1 MLPLRRSAALTV
13 TMMLCAC
20 NSVSVS
26 ESTAPTRS
34 APNPTTTSGPTPT
47 PASTAAPISTPA
59 PSPAAT
65 PSAIDAL
72 THCTGTASTGVGA
85 SFERNSTW
93 AGYVAASPPGTFSC
107 VEGSWIEPVVT
118 CGEANAAV
126 GFWVGIGGYSSRDL
140 QITDDDHAMERA
152 GTGVECEDGE
162 ADHYA
167 WHQIE
172 PPESSDQPFS
182 PTASQPNEMVIE
194 AGDRMWAQVRYATGA
209 YVMTVANLT
218 TGDVRSILVAHAG
231 IQRSSAEWIVGGED
245 GEPMARFDKV
255 TLTDGMATMDG
266 ILGTVGSAGWLR
278 NEIDEWA
285 GGVRRLR
292 VSDLSADGASFRVTW
307 LHR

>member
-1 MLPLRRSAALTV
+1 MLPLRRSAALAV
-13 TMMLCAC
+13 LMVLCAC
-20 NSVSVS
+20 NAVSVS

-34 APNPTTTSGPTPT
+34 APSPTTSSGPTPT
-47 PASTAAPISTPA
+47 PASTAAAISTPA

-72 THCTGTASTGVGA
+72 MHCTGTASTGTGR

-118 CGEANAAV
+118 CGEADAAV

-140 QITDDDHAMERA
+140 EITDDDHAMERA

-167 WHQIE
+167 WYQMD
-172 PPESSDQPFS
+172 PRDSGDVLFG
-182 PTASQPNEMVIE
+182 PTPGEELAIV
-194 AGDRMWAQVRYATGA
+194 AGDEMWAQVRYATGA
-209 YVMTVANLT
+209 YVMTVANRT
-218 TGDVRSILVAHAG
+218 TGDVRSILVAASG
-231 IQRSSAEWIVGGED
+231 KRRSSAEWIVGGED
-245 GEPMARFDKV
+245 GEPMARYDKI
-255 TLTDGMATMDG
+255 TITSGMATMDG
-266 ILGTVGSAGWLR
+266 ILGTVGSTAWLR

-292 VSDLSADGASFRVTW
+292 VSELSADGASFRVTW